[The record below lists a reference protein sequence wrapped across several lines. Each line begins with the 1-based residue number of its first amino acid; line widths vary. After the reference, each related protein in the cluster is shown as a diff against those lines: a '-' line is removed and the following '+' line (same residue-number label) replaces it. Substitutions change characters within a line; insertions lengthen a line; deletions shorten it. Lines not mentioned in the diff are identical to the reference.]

1 MLFKVATCWG
11 RGMISALISRNV
23 TIRKSRTS
31 LRLEQQVWDSLDEI
45 CRRENLNLH
54 QLCSYIE
61 SLRSKS
67 SRTSAVRTFAL
78 IYFREAAT
86 EQGHTKAIHGK
97 LAEKINET

>member
-1 MLFKVATCWG
+1 
-11 RGMISALISRNV
+11 MISALISRNV
-23 TIRKSRTS
+23 TISGNRTS

-45 CRRENLNLH
+45 CKRENLSLH

-61 SLRSKS
+61 TLRNKS

-86 EQGHTKAIHGK
+86 EQGHSKAAHGK
-97 LAEKINET
+97 LADKINKI

>member
-1 MLFKVATCWG
+1 
-11 RGMISALISRNV
+11 MISALISRNV
-23 TIRKSRTS
+23 IVRKNRTS

-45 CRRENLNLH
+45 CRRENLTVH
-54 QLCSYIE
+54 QLCGYIE

-86 EQGHTKAIHGK
+86 EQGHTKVAHGK
-97 LAEKINET
+97 LAEKINEH